1 MFTFLIVGLLFV
13 QPLFAQKNDCAC
25 ETAPLPE
32 VLATVNGTK
41 LRTADVFNDALQK
54 KVADLQQGVIDERKN
69 MVRLLINSRLLEAEA
84 RKRGMSPT
92 RLVKQEV
99 MSKVADPTDAEITEF
114 YNRNRSNISGDLAS
128 ARGEI
133 RAYIRNQREITA
145 SESYADKLRTA
156 ANVKVIV
163 ATATPPMRPA
173 DRARV
178 FATINGIAIRSSDVE
193 DALRPTIFTVQ
204 EQVYRLRSD
213 SIEVKV
219 NEMLL
224 AAEAKKRKI
233 TESAVINAEVAAK
246 VTPVT
251 EADARA
257 FYSQNKERIS
267 GDFEKVRAQLID
279 YLDQKRKSEAEGS
292 FAKRLRAG
300 ADIQVFL
307 SAPVP
312 PVYQIDTAGRPTKGD
327 QKAPV
332 TIVEFIDIEC
342 RTCGEPYAAVNRLF
356 NEMNGKVRVVVL
368 HYPLTQHQYARKAA
382 EAAEAARDQ
391 GKFWEYMD
399 LLFKN
404 QKALAPADLK
414 AYATQLGL
422 DRKKFDAALDGTR
435 LGDNVDHDRLEG
447 DKLGV
452 MRTPTIFINGR
463 PTADVTYEGLK
474 AAVEAT
480 FKTR

>member
-1 MFTFLIVGLLFV
+1 MRVWPSLDMNVRMLGLLIVGLILV

-25 ETAPLPE
+25 ETAALPD

-41 LRTADVFNDALQK
+41 LKAVDVFNDATQK
-54 KVADLQQGVIDERKN
+54 KVGELQQGVVDERKN
-69 MVRLLINSRLLEAEA
+69 MVRLLINSRLLDAEA

-99 MSKVADPTDAEITEF
+99 TSKVADPTDGEITEF
-114 YNRNRSNISGDLAS
+114 YNRNRSSISGDLAA

-145 SESYADKLRTA
+145 SESYSDKLRMA

-163 ATATPPMRPA
+163 DTATPPVRPA
-173 DRARV
+173 ERSRV
-178 FATINGIAIRSSDVE
+178 FATINGVAIRSSDVE
-193 DALRPTIFTVQ
+193 DVLRPTIFSVQ

-224 AAEAKKRKI
+224 AAEAQKRKI

-251 EADARA
+251 DADARV

-279 YLDQKRKSEAEGS
+279 YLDQKRKSEAEGA

-300 ADIQVFL
+300 ANIQVFL
-307 SAPVP
+307 TAPVP

-327 QKAPV
+327 LKAPV
-332 TIVEFIDIEC
+332 TI
-342 RTCGEPYAAVNRLF
+342 
-356 NEMNGKVRVVVL
+356 
-368 HYPLTQHQYARKAA
+368 
-382 EAAEAARDQ
+382 
-391 GKFWEYMD
+391 
-399 LLFKN
+399 
-404 QKALAPADLK
+404 
-414 AYATQLGL
+414 
-422 DRKKFDAALDGTR
+422 
-435 LGDNVDHDRLEG
+435 
-447 DKLGV
+447 
-452 MRTPTIFINGR
+452 
-463 PTADVTYEGLK
+463 
-474 AAVEAT
+474 
-480 FKTR
+480 